1 MHFDEPEHTLFHEP
15 VDGNEYPTYHR
26 IVKIPIDLSVIQE
39 RVEREF
45 FYLNADHFLDDFA
58 LMRDNAIKFNDE
70 GIIGDIAGAMYA
82 FVERQVDLKRN
93 QFDRIDEIL
102 TR

>member
-1 MHFDEPEHTLFHEP
+1 MRINEPEHTWFHEP

-70 GIIGDIAGAMYA
+70 GILGDIAGAMYA

-102 TR
+102 TL